1 MSATSRPDLEIGP
14 SPAAEAAAPAVPA
27 VPAVPAARVEAT
39 EPAAPAV
46 PAARPLVA
54 TGPASAAAGRAR
66 RFPAFPLWVA
76 AGRIALGLVLGHLV
90 LVLFPANPQL
100 APGMMGHNGTW
111 FGAFDRYDSVYY
123 LRIAEHGYPR
133 SEAALTAFLPAYS
146 LLVRFAHVATFG
158 ALSMITTAEIVS
170 WVAFAGTSVLLY
182 LLVRDRYGTRPAMI
196 AVALLCWTPASL
208 FFLAPYSESL
218 FALEVAA
225 ALYLIDRH
233 RFLAA
238 AAVAAIASATSPEA
252 VALTLAIAVTAW
264 LAGWGLWRIIGYSAI
279 TSLGLVGYMLY
290 LQVAFGHALEFVTTE
305 SSWHRSE
312 HLPFVGLVHNLT
324 ALSRALRGPNAPRG
338 SNIPTHANTAV
349 MWVFDDASLIL
360 GTVVLVGMLA
370 AAWLGRRPLRPHR
383 PPAAFGGPGP
393 APGAEAIGRTG
404 PASGRA
410 AAFGGPG
417 LASPARPSPRRG
429 FPASWLVTAGV
440 IVLIAACTAIYPWGS
455 THYFSTES
463 EERFIMVVVP
473 LFAGAGVFL
482 RRWPGLVTA
491 VVATSIVLAVVFQTM
506 FNLNYWVT

>member
-14 SPAAEAAAPAVPA
+14 SPAAEATAWVEATERA
-27 VPAVPAARVEAT
+27 EAT

-100 APGMMGHNGTW
+100 APGMMGHYGTW

-123 LRIAEHGYPR
+123 LRIAERGYPR

-158 ALSMITTAEIVS
+158 ALSMIATAEIVS

-393 APGAEAIGRTG
+393 A
-404 PASGRA
+404 
-410 AAFGGPG
+410 
-417 LASPARPSPRRG
+417 SPTRPSPRRG

-473 LFAGAGVFL
+473 LFAGTGVFL